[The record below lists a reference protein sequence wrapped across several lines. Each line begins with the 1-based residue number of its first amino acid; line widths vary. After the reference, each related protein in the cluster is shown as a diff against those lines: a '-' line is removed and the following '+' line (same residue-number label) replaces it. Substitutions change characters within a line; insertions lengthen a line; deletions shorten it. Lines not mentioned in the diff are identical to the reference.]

1 MKAIAIGLFSLLSLG
16 VFAQETDEEFLP
28 IEVEGKEAFMSTKTG
43 EFTFRE
49 HSKTDPA
56 QLKTTA
62 SGVVYT
68 DISTHTIKKG
78 ETLYTVAKK
87 NGITVSE
94 LKNHNKE
101 ATSNLKIGTKLK
113 IVKQVL
119 VKSSSPVISYA
130 GEEQIIAKL
139 RPGESPGQFAAPP
152 SVEEVENKVIETKKT
167 EEKPSATVYKA
178 ETSVKNPIFGL
189 DNTDDAA
196 EEESIEDLSKA
207 ISKEVTEAKAEV
219 VKDKVAVEVE
229 KVEIKTETKKEKL
242 ARLKAEMLALEAE
255 LDKESPKAY
264 TKETVEREVEKVK
277 TTVAETK
284 EVAIAEVETTKVIE
298 QVKKANPN
306 AEIEQAANGK
316 KVIVFENKPK
326 AEVSTAE
333 KAKQAI
339 ASVRKTEK
347 EVEVSKAIEV
357 EVEKEVAAKNDP
369 EEEKSEATYYTVA
382 KGNSLWSIAQ
392 KHNMTVEA
400 IKKLNNLKN
409 NNLKIG
415 QKLKVTPKK

>member
-49 HSKTDPA
+49 HAKTDPA

-68 DISTHTIKKG
+68 DISIHTIKKG
-78 ETLYTVAKK
+78 ETLSAVARK

-94 LKNHNKE
+94 LKNYNKE
-101 ATSNLKIGTKLK
+101 ATSNLKIGSKLK
-113 IVKQVL
+113 IVKKVL

-152 SVEEVENKVIETKKT
+152 SVEEVESKVIETKKT
-167 EEKPSATVYKA
+167 EEKPSATIYKV

-189 DNTDDAA
+189 DNTDDAR

-207 ISKEVTEAKAEV
+207 ISKEVKEAKTEV
-219 VKDKVAVEVE
+219 IKEKVAIEVE
-229 KVEIKTETKKEKL
+229 EIETKKETKKEKL

-255 LDKESPKAY
+255 LEEETPKKVSI
-264 TKETVEREVEKVK
+264 KETVEKEVEKVN
-277 TTVAETK
+277 TSVAETK
-284 EVAIAEVETTKVIE
+284 KVATTEAETTKVIE
-298 QVKKANPN
+298 QVKKTNLKT
-306 AEIEQAANGK
+306 EIS
-316 KVIVFENKPK
+316 I
-326 AEVSTAE
+326 AE

-347 EVEVSKAIEV
+347 QVEVSK
-357 EVEKEVAAKNDP
+357 EVATEKDS

-382 KGNSLWSIAQ
+382 KGNSLWFIAQ
-392 KHNMTVEA
+392 EHNMTVEG